1 MARSPYVITAALVA
15 IAPLVACSD
24 DAGSANL
31 GVVGA
36 SCQSSPE
43 CRAPLQC
50 LQNVCV
56 DPSDPASSDAIGAD
70 ATSGEADDAA
80 VAADTWGGYAGDA
93 APEIVTAYDVADWE
107 FSADGGP
114 GDAWT
119 PADGSVFDDC
129 GELGVANTWSGT
141 FVGAI
146 DYDLAP
152 NPLVPETGTLPVDGV
167 LEFEI
172 TCIETK
178 FVVAGLLDGTAT
190 VVGQGDFPF
199 TLELRGTYNP
209 VAKTMSANMVN
220 GVVTIYGFIEVYF
233 EGDFVGAI
241 QPNDNFVGTW
251 DGESSGTNQEL
262 VTGTAEGEG
271 VWGAGPVF

>member
-1 MARSPYVITAALVA
+1 MPRSPKVLVA
-15 IAPLVACSD
+15 VVLAAIASIGACSD
-24 DAGSANL
+24 EVSTNL

-50 LQNVCV
+50 LQNVCA
-56 DPSDPASSDAIGAD
+56 DPGGAAEADALVGGAD
-70 ATSGEADDAA
+70 DVA

-107 FSADGGP
+107 FSGDVGP
-114 GDAWT
+114 EDAWA

-209 VAKTMSANMVN
+209 VAKTMSANMIN
-220 GVVTIYGFIEVYF
+220 GVVTIYEFIEVYF

-241 QPNDNFVGTW
+241 QPNDTFVGTW
-251 DGESSGTNQEL
+251 EGESSGTNQAL